1 MSVVITLDHA
11 STGSTKSP
19 INFIVRIN
27 SYYPSHLLNTI
38 SFLLRRDPYIFNLFE
53 VLLTT
58 LESKLRRV
66 ENMDRA
72 LERLV
77 RRLDTVE
84 NRLAVNL
91 NTTAQV
97 SRPHIHQLSSYKCP
111 H

>member
-1 MSVVITLDHA
+1 M
-11 STGSTKSP
+11 P
-19 INFIVRIN
+19 
-27 SYYPSHLLNTI
+27 LLNNI
-38 SFLLRRDPYIFNLFE
+38 LFLLRRDPYIFNLFE

-97 SRPHIHQLSSYKCP
+97 SRPHLYQLSSLMFLIIKGVELVFSYCL
-111 H
+111 

>member
-1 MSVVITLDHA
+1 MLTL
-11 STGSTKSP
+11 
-19 INFIVRIN
+19 F
-27 SYYPSHLLNTI
+27 
-38 SFLLRRDPYIFNLFE
+38 SFPPRRDPYIFNLFE

-97 SRPHIHQLSSYKCP
+97 SQPHLYTCIC
-111 H
+111 

>member
-1 MSVVITLDHA
+1 MNTLVLFFLITH
-11 STGSTKSP
+11 
-19 INFIVRIN
+19 
-27 SYYPSHLLNTI
+27 
-38 SFLLRRDPYIFNLFE
+38 SFSFCRDPYIFNLFE

-97 SRPHIHQLSSYKCP
+97 SIMNR
-111 H
+111 